1 MSASVGMRGLVRK
14 LMALSGTAGALLIL
28 VFAANLASA
37 TKAHAEYDLC
47 NETSYVIR
55 AAIAYKGD
63 GDYQSAG
70 WFIVYPGFCRPV
82 IDKPLT
88 QNTYYIHG
96 RTIVNNTDAPMH
108 DWAGDEQFCI
118 AENDF
123 DITGSNDC
131 EKRGYGTAY
140 FNAVSVGRAKT
151 WTTTFTQPD
160 QLDLPKAQILGTQ
173 RLLVDLGLLDR
184 SQMDGYL
191 GRSTVSAI
199 EKFKRQDSID
209 LPEQPSVELMRA
221 LVQASQ
227 ERAKGHGLELC
238 NSTKY
243 AIWAAVGLPIDA
255 ATVNTKGWFA
265 IQPSACVKPV
275 IEALDKSYIY
285 IYGETVDAAEKKLF
299 WHGDSRL
306 CTNDVSFS
314 ITTKPDSCDDQGLI
328 PIDFEKVDTGGQA
341 FLSFSFT
348 EDKSSDRSGS

>member
-1 MSASVGMRGLVRK
+1 MSASVVVRNLVHR
-14 LMALSGTAGALLIL
+14 LTAVLGTGGAFLLF
-28 VFAANLASA
+28 VFAGNLATA

-96 RTIVNNTDAPMH
+96 RTIVNNTGAPMH
-108 DWAGDEQFCI
+108 DWAGEDQFCI
-118 AENDF
+118 AQNDF
-123 DITGSNDC
+123 DITGSNNC
-131 EKRGYGTAY
+131 EKRGYSMAY
-140 FNAVSVGRAKT
+140 FNAVSVGRAKS
-151 WTTTFTQPD
+151 WTTTFTEPD

-173 RLLVDLGLLDR
+173 RLLVDLGLLAH

-199 EKFKRQDSID
+199 QKFKRENSID
-209 LPEQPSVELMRA
+209 VPEQPSIELMRA
-221 LVQASQ
+221 LVQVSQ
-227 ERAKGHGLELC
+227 ERAKGHGLQLC

-243 AIWAAVGLPIDA
+243 AIWAAVGVPIDA
-255 ATVNTKGWFA
+255 ATVNTKGWFE
-265 IQPSACVKPV
+265 IQPNACLKPV
-275 IEALDKSYIY
+275 IEALDKHFVY

-299 WHGDSRL
+299 WHGDDRL

-314 ITTKPDSCDDQGLI
+314 ITAKPD
-328 PIDFEKVDTGGQA
+328 
-341 FLSFSFT
+341 
-348 EDKSSDRSGS
+348 